1 MRALSAETATMKP
14 DFSNSLG
21 IHEDAL
27 KVWTARTRL
36 LAANIANADTPGFL
50 AKDVDFKAVLSR
62 ATSQSGNLA
71 LSGTDARHLPS
82 SGVHD
87 HVRYRVPTQPA
98 LDGNSVDLQQE
109 QGAFAE
115 NAVHYQATLQF
126 IQSRLRSLQ
135 QAITGGER

>member
-1 MRALSAETATMKP
+1 MKP
-14 DFSNSLG
+14 AFSNSLG

-50 AKDVDFKAVLSR
+50 ARDVDFKAVLSR
-62 ATSQSGNLA
+62 AAGQSGTLG
-71 LSGTDARHLPS
+71 LSSTDARHLPS
-82 SGVHD
+82 GGVHD
-87 HVRYRVPTQPA
+87 HVRYRIPSQPA

-126 IQSRLRSLQ
+126 IQNRLRSLQ

>member
-1 MRALSAETATMKP
+1 MNF

-21 IHEDAL
+21 IHENAL
-27 KVWTARTRL
+27 KVWTERTRL
-36 LAANIANADTPGFL
+36 LATNIAHADTPGFL

-62 ATSQSGNLA
+62 AAGQTGA
-71 LSGTDARHLPS
+71 LTLQATDPRHLQTGGMP
-82 SGVHD
+82 G
-87 HVRYRVPTQPA
+87 HVRYRIPSQPA
-98 LDGNSVDLQQE
+98 QDGNSVDLQQE

-126 IQSRLRSLQ
+126 IQNRLRSLQ